1 MTVLVS
7 YEDIL
12 WSPRRNSAITEGENL
27 LRTLLIGKR
36 VVLLTELDRAR
47 VEHHMMVSG
56 ITMVADIVD
65 KSVEIPDQP
74 LRYRQIEIERAKG
87 SVEMVVTPD
96 PAVAEWVVRHGML
109 ALFFAHPSY
118 AEPMRRPEAK
128 NKSWDDLVQA
138 VEERAVERAKKE
150 RK

>member
-7 YEDIL
+7 YEDVL
-12 WSPRRNSAITEGENL
+12 FSLRRNAAITEGENF

-56 ITMVADIVD
+56 ITTYADIVD
-65 KSVEIPDQP
+65 RSVEIPDQP

-87 SVEMVVTPD
+87 AVEMVVTPD
-96 PAVAEWVVRHGML
+96 PAVAEWVVQHGML

-118 AEPMRRPEAK
+118 AEPMRRPESR
-128 NKSWDDLVQA
+128 NKAWDDLVKA
-138 VEERAVERAKKE
+138 VEDRAIERSKKE
-150 RK
+150 S

>member
-1 MTVLVS
+1 MTVLVA

-12 WSPRRNSAITEGENL
+12 WSPRRNAAITEGENL

-56 ITMVADIVD
+56 FTTVADIVD
-65 KSVEIPDQP
+65 RSVEIPDQP
-74 LRYRQIEIERAKG
+74 LRYRQIEVERARG
-87 SVEMVVTPD
+87 AVEFVVTPD
-96 PAVAEWVVRHGML
+96 PAVAEWVVQHGIL

-118 AEPMRRPEAK
+118 AEPMRRPEGGAK
-128 NKSWDDLVQA
+128 PWDDLVKA
-138 VEERAVERAKKE
+138 VEERAIKRSKKE
-150 RK
+150 